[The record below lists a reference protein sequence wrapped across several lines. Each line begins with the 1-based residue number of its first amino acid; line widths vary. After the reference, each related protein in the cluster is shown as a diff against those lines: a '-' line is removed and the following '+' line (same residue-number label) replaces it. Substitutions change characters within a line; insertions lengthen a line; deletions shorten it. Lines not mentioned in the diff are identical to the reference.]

1 MKKNLKSLF
10 LVLLGLVL
18 TPAMQVHA
26 TNYKAQFNDKYQWIP
41 NTYVNMKQGTRTKY
55 QQMAVIARTSDN
67 QFIYCIEPGTPLEE
81 FTDYTGT
88 DVNQA
93 YVANMSQ
100 EQWKRIQLLAFY
112 GYGYSDSE
120 VNHSDLKWYAI
131 TQFMIWQTV
140 PHGWDIYFT
149 DSLKG
154 NRITRYENEMAEME
168 RLVANHY
175 KTPEFGNSNFETIIG
190 STLKIT
196 DTNSVLSKWQASSN
210 SKVSL
215 SKSGNDL
222 YITANEVGETTINLI
237 KKDVKYSHPTIVY
250 VRPDSQDLVQVGS
263 YDPLQ
268 RNINIKI
275 IGGKVA
281 INKVD
286 RDTGKNIPQGDATLK
301 GAVYSVY
308 REDGTLITKIT
319 TDENGYAI
327 SGYLPSLG
335 KFYLREITP
344 SKGYELDK
352 NTYEFNISKDNLE
365 PLIPVQEKVIERNV
379 NFFKV
384 YANDKTGMLVGEPNV
399 TFDIYLKSSGEKY
412 KTITT
417 DSKGYA
423 TVKLPYGVYII
434 KQVTATTDY
443 EKVKDFEITINEN
456 TDEPLYKLISNA
468 PITAKLKVIK
478 IDKDT
483 GDIIA
488 RANIK
493 FKIFNIDTE
502 EYVCQR
508 ITYPTVKD
516 VCEFETDENG
526 ILITPYPLMPGN
538 YRLEEVDQRIDG
550 YLWNKESVEFHIGE
564 NSELIKDDELGVLFE
579 VRFAN
584 KEVKG
589 SVTIDKI
596 GEKFVIDNGKYTYDK
611 INLANVKIG
620 LYAKEDIYSAN
631 GKLIYKKGELVKE
644 GFTNKA
650 GKLVFDNLYLGKYFI
665 KEISTDNNHVLD
677 DKEYELELKYKGQY
691 TDNIS
696 YDIFLKNYYKK
707 GKLEFTKKDLVNGD
721 TIPNTIIEI
730 YNDKDELVGTYKTDK
745 GGKVSIDDLAVGKYY
760 IVEKE
765 ATTGYI
771 ITTEKVYFEIKENG
785 EIVKAEMKNKPVMGS
800 IEITKVDIS
809 TGEVLPN
816 TLIEVYN
823 EKDEL
828 VFSGRT
834 DENGK
839 IKIDNL
845 RYGKYYFVEKEA
857 PKGYKINEEKMWFEI
872 LEDGQIIKS
881 QLADEKN
888 IVEVPNT
895 LKNDY
900 IPYVTFGI
908 SMIGLGAIIYGTYKK
923 KKTKK

>member
-1 MKKNLKSLF
+1 MKGKLKYLT
-10 LVLLGLVL
+10 LLLLGITLMPILKVS
-18 TPAMQVHA
+18 AS
-26 TNYKAQFNDKYQWIP
+26 NYNAQFNDKYKWIP
-41 NTYVNMKQGTRTKY
+41 NNYVNMKQGTRTKY

-67 QFIYCIEPGTPLEE
+67 QFVYCIEPGTPLEE

-154 NRITRYENEMAEME
+154 NRITKYESEMAEME

-175 KTPEFGNSNFETIIG
+175 KAPEFGNTNFETVIG
-190 STLKIT
+190 NTIKIT
-196 DTNSVLSKWQASSN
+196 DTNSVLSKWQVSSD

-215 SKSGNDL
+215 NKSGNDL
-222 YITANEVGETTINLI
+222 YITANEVGSTNIALT
-237 KKDVKYSHPTIVY
+237 KKDIKYSHPTIVY
-250 VRPDSQDLVQVGS
+250 VRADSQDLVQVGS

-268 RNINIKI
+268 RNISINIV
-275 IGGKVA
+275 GGKVA

-286 RDTGKNIPQGDATLK
+286 RDTGKNIPQGDATLA
-301 GAVYSVY
+301 GAVYGVY
-308 REDGTLITKIT
+308 SEDGTLVTKIT
-319 TDENGYAI
+319 TDKNGYAI

-335 KFYLREITP
+335 KFYLKEITP
-344 SKGYELDK
+344 SKGYELDT
-352 NTYEFNISKDNLE
+352 NSYEFNISKDNLE

-399 TFDIYLKSSGEKY
+399 IFDIYLKSSGEKY

-423 TVKLPYGVYII
+423 TVKLPYGTYII

-443 EKVKDFEITINEN
+443 EKVDDFEITINEN

-478 IDKDT
+478 VDKDT

-493 FKIFNIDTE
+493 FKIFNVDTG

-508 ITYPTVKD
+508 ITYPTVKK

-526 ILITPYPLMPGN
+526 ILITPYPLMPGT

-579 VRFAN
+579 VKFAN

-589 SVTIDKI
+589 GVTIDKT

-611 INLANVKIG
+611 VNLANVKIG

-644 GFTNKA
+644 GFTNKDD
-650 GKLVFDNLYLGKYFI
+650 KLVFDNLYLGKYFI
-665 KEISTDNNHVLD
+665 KEIATDNNHVLD
-677 DKEYELELKYKGQY
+677 DKEYELELKYKNQY

-696 YDIFLKNYYKK
+696 YDITLKNYYKK
-707 GKLEFTKKDLVNGD
+707 GKLEFTKKDLVSGD

-730 YNDKDELVGTYKTDK
+730 YNDKDELIGTYKTDK
-745 GGKVSIDDLAVGKYY
+745 DGKVSIDDLAIGKYY
-760 IVEKE
+760 IIEKE
-765 ATTGYI
+765 ATTGYV
-771 ITTEKVYFEIKENG
+771 ITDEKVYFEIKDDG
-785 EIVKAEMKNKPVMGS
+785 EIIKAEMKNKPLMGS
-800 IEITKVDIS
+800 LEFTKVDFS
-809 TGEVLPN
+809 TGEVLPD
-816 TLIEVYN
+816 TLIEIYN
-823 EKDEL
+823 ENNEL

-834 DENGK
+834 NEEGK
-839 IKIDNL
+839 IVINEL
-845 RYGKYYFVEKEA
+845 RYGKYYILEKEA
-857 PKGYKINEEKMWFEI
+857 PEGYELNDEKMWFEI
-872 LEDGQIIKS
+872 TEDGQIVKS
-881 QLADEKN
+881 KMKDHKKV
-888 IVEVPNT
+888 IEVPNT
-895 LKNDY
+895 LSESYLNLIAGTIVLTGAGLIIIANRRKKN
-900 IPYVTFGI
+900 
-908 SMIGLGAIIYGTYKK
+908 K
-923 KKTKK
+923 